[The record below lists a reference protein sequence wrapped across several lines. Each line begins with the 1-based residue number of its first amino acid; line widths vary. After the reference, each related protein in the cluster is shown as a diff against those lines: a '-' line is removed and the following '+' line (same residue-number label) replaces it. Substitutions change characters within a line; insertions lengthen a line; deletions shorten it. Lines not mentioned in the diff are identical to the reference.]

1 MFSLSR
7 YHAHMITFL
16 TNLILI
22 ITVVVVMDS
31 VLNTHAAERK
41 TSTREARV

>member
-16 TNLILI
+16 TNLIL